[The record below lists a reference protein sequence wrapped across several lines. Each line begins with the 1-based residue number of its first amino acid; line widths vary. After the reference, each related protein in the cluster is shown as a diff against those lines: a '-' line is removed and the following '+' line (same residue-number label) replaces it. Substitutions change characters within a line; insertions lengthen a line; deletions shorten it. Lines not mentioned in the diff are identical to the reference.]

1 MSRVFDVEWDFH
13 ALNQSEKTIS
23 FGAIDEKYRHE
34 IQSYLY
40 GLIQWQ
46 KETSNSNSHAAVS
59 SLIRTR
65 VKLNTIATRW
75 GKSDFSLLSSESG
88 KSALKHYM
96 GLAVKVR
103 TEALPCVLIH

>member
-1 MSRVFDVEWDFH
+1 WDFYG
-13 ALNQSEKTIS
+13 LNQKDKTIS
-23 FGAIDEKYRHE
+23 FGRIDEKYRHD

-65 VKLNTIATRW
+65 GKLNTIATRW
-75 GKSDFSLLSSESG
+75 GKSDFSLLSSE
-88 KSALKHYM
+88 
-96 GLAVKVR
+96 R
-103 TEALPCVLIH
+103 E